1 MLAWEEYTGGQA
13 AAVIG
18 GALFEGLAGSREE
31 AVAKL
36 EAGEIVVG
44 GCHDYGCVGS
54 LAGIYTASMPVFVV
68 ENRAFG
74 NTGYCNFY
82 EGTNPRRLNY
92 GVYDDGVR
100 DRLLYIQD
108 TIAPV
113 LAEVV
118 RRSGGIALKPIMKR
132 AVHMSDEMHSR
143 STAAA
148 LIFTRELVPHL
159 LAHAEA
165 HRAGVEKT
173 VEALTEDHYFFL
185 RLSMGAGKAVADAA
199 HGVEGSSVVTAM
211 GFSCKEFGIRVSGL
225 GEQWFCGPHAQVQA
239 KLFDGHTEDEIT
251 WMGGESPITETTGL
265 GGFAQAASF
274 PLQAYQGGEPLAMVE
289 RNEELYAITVGEN
302 SEYRIPFLK
311 YRGTPTGH
319 RRLQGARNRHPAL
332 HGYRR
337 RRARRWPD
345 RRRRGARVR
354 GLLRERRRGLPG
366 HVRRLNQG
374 PKEPRLWKRMRRKRM
389 RRKRMRWRPPG
400 GFWTRSPAS
409 GSGRD
414 ETRAASGLPN
424 VAYTSEEFLELE
436 TKLLFARS
444 WMCAGFGHD
453 IPDPGDAI
461 PVTAAGVPVI
471 LMRGGDGRVRAFHN
485 VCPHRGTQLLAE
497 PCRGAAALTCPAH
510 GWSYDLSGQV
520 VGKPSFE
527 GPHQHSSERD
537 VCLFPV
543 RSAQWFDVIFVNI
556 DGRAPELADYMAP
569 FTARLEGYDFSTLR
583 YGGTVTYDLASNWK
597 LVHENFIEPYHA
609 VQVHPRLE
617 AWTPATA
624 HRFSHGRGLL
634 HQRRVVRRRRGGP
647 GLGHAAYDAEPE
659 RRALP
664 PRHLSPSVS
673 QHQFECL
680 AGSRRGVSAHTAGT
694 GPDRRADRD
703 LFRGRCRGR
712 AGLCGRARGYLRHVA
727 GAQRR
732 RCRHR
737 RASAEGP

>member
-1 MLAWEEYTGGQA
+1 MSSIDRDAANAEAFRRLDRSDPVLSDIRPAIDVLPGMAENIILTSGPVLAWEEYTGGQA

-165 HRAGVEKT
+165 DRAGVEKT

-311 YRGTPTGH
+311 YRGTPTGIDVFKV
-319 RRLQGARNRHPAL
+319 LETGI
-332 HGYRR
+332 
-337 RRARRWPD
+337 
-345 RRRRGARVR
+345 
-354 GLLRERRRGLPG
+354 LPCMDIG
-366 HVRRLNQG
+366 V
-374 PKEPRLWKRMRRKRM
+374 
-389 RRKRMRWRPPG
+389 
-400 GFWTRSPAS
+400 A
-409 GSGRD
+409 GRD
-414 ETRAASGLPN
+414 G
-424 VAYTSEEFLELE
+424 
-436 TKLLFARS
+436 
-444 WMCAGFGHD
+444 GQIG
-453 IPDPGDAI
+453 
-461 PVTAAGVPVI
+461 AGV
-471 LMRGGDGRVRAFHN
+471 VRASVACFESA
-485 VCPHRGTQLLAE
+485 AE
-497 PCRGAAALTCPAH
+497 AYQA
-510 GWSYDLSGQV
+510 
-520 VGKPSFE
+520 
-527 GPHQHSSERD
+527 
-537 VCLFPV
+537 
-543 RSAQWFDVIFVNI
+543 
-556 DGRAPELADYMAP
+556 M
-569 FTARLEGYDFSTLR
+569 
-583 YGGTVTYDLASNWK
+583 YGG
-597 LVHENFIEPYHA
+597 
-609 VQVHPRLE
+609 
-617 AWTPATA
+617 
-624 HRFSHGRGLL
+624 
-634 HQRRVVRRRRGGP
+634 
-647 GLGHAAYDAEPE
+647 
-659 RRALP
+659 
-664 PRHLSPSVS
+664 
-673 QHQFECL
+673 
-680 AGSRRGVSAHTAGT
+680 
-694 GPDRRADRD
+694 
-703 LFRGRCRGR
+703 
-712 AGLCGRARGYLRHVA
+712 
-727 GAQRR
+727 
-732 RCRHR
+732 
-737 RASAEGP
+737 

>member
-1 MLAWEEYTGGQA
+1 MSPIDRDAANAEAFRRLDRSDPVLSDIRPAIDVLPGMAENIILTSGPVLAWEEYTGGQA

-165 HRAGVEKT
+165 DRAGVEKT

-311 YRGTPTGH
+311 YRGTPTGIDVFKV
-319 RRLQGARNRHPAL
+319 LETGI
-332 HGYRR
+332 
-337 RRARRWPD
+337 
-345 RRRRGARVR
+345 
-354 GLLRERRRGLPG
+354 LPCMDIG
-366 HVRRLNQG
+366 V
-374 PKEPRLWKRMRRKRM
+374 
-389 RRKRMRWRPPG
+389 
-400 GFWTRSPAS
+400 A
-409 GSGRD
+409 GRD
-414 ETRAASGLPN
+414 G
-424 VAYTSEEFLELE
+424 
-436 TKLLFARS
+436 
-444 WMCAGFGHD
+444 GQIG
-453 IPDPGDAI
+453 
-461 PVTAAGVPVI
+461 AGV
-471 LMRGGDGRVRAFHN
+471 VRASVACFESA
-485 VCPHRGTQLLAE
+485 AE
-497 PCRGAAALTCPAH
+497 AYQA
-510 GWSYDLSGQV
+510 
-520 VGKPSFE
+520 
-527 GPHQHSSERD
+527 
-537 VCLFPV
+537 
-543 RSAQWFDVIFVNI
+543 
-556 DGRAPELADYMAP
+556 M
-569 FTARLEGYDFSTLR
+569 
-583 YGGTVTYDLASNWK
+583 YGG
-597 LVHENFIEPYHA
+597 
-609 VQVHPRLE
+609 
-617 AWTPATA
+617 
-624 HRFSHGRGLL
+624 
-634 HQRRVVRRRRGGP
+634 
-647 GLGHAAYDAEPE
+647 
-659 RRALP
+659 
-664 PRHLSPSVS
+664 
-673 QHQFECL
+673 
-680 AGSRRGVSAHTAGT
+680 
-694 GPDRRADRD
+694 
-703 LFRGRCRGR
+703 
-712 AGLCGRARGYLRHVA
+712 
-727 GAQRR
+727 
-732 RCRHR
+732 
-737 RASAEGP
+737 